1 MSICQYFYTLFLNS
15 LFGTQISILRIISP
29 ISASIMADTNP
40 SIKLWYLPGS
50 CSLASHI
57 VLEEAGL
64 SFELIKKTSDGVL
77 DEYKTVNPKLRVPAL
92 SIDKNRITENP
103 AVMMA
108 ISNLA
113 PDKHLFGKTPLD
125 TVRVVEW
132 ANYISGTLHAHAF
145 DGLWRP
151 HLFTSDPEDH
161 HKIQARSL
169 VTIKECFQY
178 IEQRLKGVYA
188 VGDSYTVVDP
198 YLLTMYRW
206 GQKIDLPMESAYP
219 KLTALVAEI
228 SKRPATVAALEAE
241 GLPPVFDD

>member
-1 MSICQYFYTLFLNS
+1 
-15 LFGTQISILRIISP
+15 
-29 ISASIMADTNP
+29 
-40 SIKLWYLPGS
+40 
-50 CSLASHI
+50 
-57 VLEEAGL
+57 
-64 SFELIKKTSDGVL
+64 
-77 DEYKTVNPKLRVPAL
+77 
-92 SIDKNRITENP
+92 
-103 AVMMA
+103 MMA

-132 ANYISGTLHAHAF
+132 ANYISGTLHA
-145 DGLWRP
+145 
-151 HLFTSDPEDH
+151 
-161 HKIQARSL
+161 QALTDCGGRIYSRVIL
-169 VTIKECFQY
+169 KTY

-219 KLTALVAEI
+219 KLTALVAEV